1 MSYGSTFE
9 SNFDGR
15 KVEIGDLGK
24 LNSEIGKLDGGMST
38 ARIVKDS
45 YVYGLEMDDNCGSF
59 SDDKKFAEILSR
71 HLIKGKIILSY
82 VGEQGDKW
90 GYLVLPNKVVEL
102 AYIAVPANLFKQVS
116 DYIESLTNTK

>member
-82 VGEQGDKW
+82 VGEQGDK
-90 GYLVLPNKVVEL
+90 
-102 AYIAVPANLFKQVS
+102 
-116 DYIESLTNTK
+116 